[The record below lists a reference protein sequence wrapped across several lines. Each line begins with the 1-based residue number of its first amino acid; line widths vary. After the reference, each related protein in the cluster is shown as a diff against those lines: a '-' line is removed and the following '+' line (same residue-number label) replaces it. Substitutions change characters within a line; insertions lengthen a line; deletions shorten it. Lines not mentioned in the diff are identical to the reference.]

1 MWRCGK
7 EAAGDSGQGRMCR
20 ESLDTAY
27 TIPMDDDLTVA
38 CLGGIL
44 EIGFQTLSR
53 CCEQSW

>member
-27 TIPMDDDLTVA
+27 TIPMDDD
-38 CLGGIL
+38 CG
-44 EIGFQTLSR
+44 LSR
-53 CCEQSW
+53 WNPRDWVSDFESLL

>member
-44 EIGFQTLSR
+44 EMGFRL
-53 CCEQSW
+53 